1 MVKAPITEHQQPF
14 LGEGTRGSAFL
25 SAERKA
31 SPLKKQQGG
40 FLRPAYFSLP
50 FGKGNAY
57 VSVSLF
63 W

>member
-31 SPLKKQQGG
+31 SPFEKS
-40 FLRPAYFSLP
+40 RA
-50 FGKGNAY
+50 GKSALQISVCRLGKAQLI